1 MARYR
6 SGRINE
12 EMKKELASLIMT
24 DIKDPRLTA
33 MVSITEVEV
42 TKDLSYAKVYVSIF
56 GSEKEK
62 SDSLEAIKN
71 ASSFLRRE
79 IGRRMNLRHTP
90 ELVIMLDTTID
101 RGMHIDDLIRRIS
114 TDKDD
119 KNGTT

>member
-12 EMKKELASLIMT
+12 EMKKELAALVMT
-24 DIKDPRLTA
+24 DIRDPRLTA
-33 MVSITEVEV
+33 MVSITDVEV

-56 GSEKEK
+56 GTEKEK
-62 SDSLEAIKN
+62 ADSLEAIKN

-114 TDKDD
+114 NDKDD

>member
-12 EMKKELASLIMT
+12 EMKKELAALVMT
-24 DIKDPRLTA
+24 DIRDPRLTA
-33 MVSITEVEV
+33 MVSITDVEV

-56 GSEKEK
+56 GTEKEK
-62 SDSLEAIKN
+62 ADSLEAIKN

-79 IGRRMNLRHTP
+79 IGRKMNLRHTP

-114 TDKDD
+114 NDKDD

>member
-12 EMKKELASLIMT
+12 EMKKELAALVMT
-24 DIKDPRLTA
+24 DIRDPRLTA

-56 GSEKEK
+56 GTEKEK
-62 SDSLEAIKN
+62 ADSLNAIKN

-90 ELVIMLDTTID
+90 ELVIVLDTTID
-101 RGMHIDDLIRRIS
+101 RGMHIDDLIRQIS

-119 KNGTT
+119 KNGAL

>member
-1 MARYR
+1 
-6 SGRINE
+6 
-12 EMKKELASLIMT
+12 
-24 DIKDPRLTA
+24 
-33 MVSITEVEV
+33 MVSITDVEV

-56 GSEKEK
+56 GTDKEK
-62 SDSLEAIKN
+62 ADSLEAIKN

-114 TDKDD
+114 NDKDD

>member
-12 EMKKELASLIMT
+12 EMKKELASLVMT
-24 DIKDPRLTA
+24 DIRDPRLTA

-56 GSEKEK
+56 GTEKEK
-62 SDSLEAIKN
+62 ADSLEAIKN

-101 RGMHIDDLIRRIS
+101 RGMHIDDLIRQIS

-119 KNGTT
+119 KNGTR

>member
-12 EMKKELASLIMT
+12 EMKKELASLVMT
-24 DIKDPRLTA
+24 DIRDPRLTA
-33 MVSITEVEV
+33 MVSITDVEV

-56 GSEKEK
+56 GTDKEK
-62 SDSLEAIKN
+62 ADSLEAIKN

-114 TDKDD
+114 NDKDD

>member
-12 EMKKELASLIMT
+12 EMKKELASVVMT
-24 DIKDPRLTA
+24 DIRDPRLTA
-33 MVSITEVEV
+33 MVSITDVEV

-56 GSEKEK
+56 GTDKEK
-62 SDSLEAIKN
+62 ADSLEAIKN

-114 TDKDD
+114 NDKDD

>member
-12 EMKKELASLIMT
+12 EMKKELAALVMT
-24 DIKDPRLTA
+24 DIRDPRLTA

-56 GSEKEK
+56 GTEKEK
-62 SDSLEAIKN
+62 ADSLNAIKN

-101 RGMHIDDLIRRIS
+101 RGMHIDDLIRQIS

-119 KNGTT
+119 KNGAL

>member
-12 EMKKELASLIMT
+12 EMKKELAALVMT
-24 DIKDPRLTA
+24 DIRDPRLTA
-33 MVSITEVEV
+33 MVSITDVEV

-56 GSEKEK
+56 GTDKEK
-62 SDSLEAIKN
+62 ADSLEAIKN

-114 TDKDD
+114 NDKDD

>member
-101 RGMHIDDLIRRIS
+101 RGMHIDDLIRQIS

-119 KNGTT
+119 KNGTR

>member
-12 EMKKELASLIMT
+12 EMKKELASLVMT
-24 DIKDPRLTA
+24 DIRDPRLTA
-33 MVSITEVEV
+33 MVSITDVEV

-62 SDSLEAIKN
+62 ADSLDAIKN

-101 RGMHIDDLIRRIS
+101 RGMHIDDLIRQIS
-114 TDKDD
+114 NDKDD
-119 KNGTT
+119 KNGTR